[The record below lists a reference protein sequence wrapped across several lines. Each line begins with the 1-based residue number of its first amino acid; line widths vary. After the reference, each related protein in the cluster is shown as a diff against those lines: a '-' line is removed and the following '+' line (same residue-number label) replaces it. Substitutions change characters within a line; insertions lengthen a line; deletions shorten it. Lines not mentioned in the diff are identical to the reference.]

1 MKKETILKSVMV
13 ALIVMSS
20 TVSNAQT
27 MIYYTYD
34 ASGNRVS
41 RGTTIMLTR
50 SATMEQETISETL
63 NPVKKVY
70 IKQHPTIDRVIINID
85 GWTSETIA
93 SISIHNIS
101 GYRLYQSSLK
111 QAVTEIDLPT
121 YASGNYILQVTVDN
135 KKYTWKIIKN

>member
-1 MKKETILKSVMV
+1 M
-13 ALIVMSS
+13 
-20 TVSNAQT
+20 Q
-27 MIYYTYD
+27 
-34 ASGNRVS
+34 
-41 RGTTIMLTR
+41 TR

-63 NPVKKVY
+63 NPGKEVY

-85 GWTSETIA
+85 GWTSETLA

-101 GYRLYQSSLK
+101 GYRLYLGSLK
-111 QAVTEIDLPT
+111 QAVTEIDLST